1 MNKEPSEELKAK
13 WDAAHRALGE
23 AMIASRDE
31 MGTDDERGLI
41 PSWFIELLTGAKEL
55 FIVDDE
61 PSEEDW
67 FKGIK

>member
-1 MNKEPSEELKAK
+1 MNREPSEELVAK
-13 WDAAHRALGE
+13 WNAAHRALAE
-23 AMIASRDE
+23 AVMASRDE
-31 MGTDDERGLI
+31 MGNVDAMGLI
-41 PSWFIELLTGAKEL
+41 PSWFIDLVTDAKKI

>member
-1 MNKEPSEELKAK
+1 MDREPSEELIAK
-13 WDAAHRALGE
+13 WNAAHRALGE
-23 AMIASRDE
+23 ALIASRDDMGTVYE
-31 MGTDDERGLI
+31 MGLF
-41 PSWFIELLTGAKEL
+41 PSWFIEIIKGAQEL

>member
-1 MNKEPSEELKAK
+1 MNKEPSEELVAK
-13 WDAAHRALGE
+13 WDAVRRALTE

-55 FIVDDE
+55 LIVDDE

>member
-1 MNKEPSEELKAK
+1 M
-13 WDAAHRALGE
+13 GTVY
-23 AMIASRDE
+23 E
-31 MGTDDERGLI
+31 MGLF
-41 PSWFIELLTGAKEL
+41 PSWFIEIIKGAQEL

>member
-1 MNKEPSEELKAK
+1 MNKEPSEELVAK
-13 WDAAHRALGE
+13 WDAAHRALAE
-23 AMIASRDE
+23 AIMASRDE
-31 MGTDDERGLI
+31 MGTDDDRGLI
-41 PSWFIELLTGAKEL
+41 PSWFIDMVTGAQEI

>member
-1 MNKEPSEELKAK
+1 MNREPSEELMAK
-13 WDAAHRALGE
+13 WDAAQRALGE
-23 AMIASRDE
+23 AIKASRDE
-31 MGTDDERGLI
+31 MGNVDEMGLI
-41 PSWFIELLTGAKEL
+41 PSWFIDMVTGAQKL